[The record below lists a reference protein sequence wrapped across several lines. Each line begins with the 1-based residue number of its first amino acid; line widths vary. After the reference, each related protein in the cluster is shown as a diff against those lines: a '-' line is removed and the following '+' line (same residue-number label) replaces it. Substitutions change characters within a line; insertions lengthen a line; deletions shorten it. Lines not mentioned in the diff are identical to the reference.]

1 MGAAT
6 SAYPGDDPNP
16 QGAAMST
23 FDDIPLMSTLK
34 SQMGYLN
41 QRQKLI
47 SQNVAN
53 ADTPGYTPKDL
64 KSFDKVLDAQGPAAA
79 GALVRTNPM
88 HLEPARLK
96 GAVAPP
102 VDSPDSETRMDGNS
116 VVLEE
121 EMMKMTDS
129 RGDYDT
135 AVTLYEQAMSMIRTA
150 ASKPS
155 A

>member
-1 MGAAT
+1 
-6 SAYPGDDPNP
+6 
-16 QGAAMST
+16 MST
-23 FDDIPLMSTLK
+23 FDDIPLMSMLK

-53 ADTPGYTPKDL
+53 ADTPGYMPKDL
-64 KSFDKVLDAQGPAAA
+64 KSFDGVLDAQGPA

-88 HLEPARLK
+88 HLEPAGLK
-96 GAVAPP
+96 GAVATP
-102 VDSPDSETRMDGNS
+102 VDAPDSETRMDGNS

-121 EMMKMTDS
+121 EMMKMADS
-129 RGDYDT
+129 RSDYDT

-150 ASKPS
+150 ASKP